1 MKKVSL
7 LLVLAFMTIAMAAQ
21 ESGTSAEAGRKATF
35 KRNGFWDNWF
45 IGAGA
50 GANIYFGEQD
60 QHASFFGSRPTV
72 TVNGQVGKW
81 FNPYF
86 GARLKGTYGSL
97 HSFVGENA
105 ESMMHQKNVTGQ
117 FDMLFDV
124 TNYLGKY
131 NENRFYN
138 FILFG
143 GAGGAISFDAV
154 MDGVKGDK
162 KKKSLTINAGIIN
175 KFRLSN
181 RLSLDLE
188 FAGSVLSGDHEQQG
202 GGSWKYDG
210 LLNTSLGLTYKVG
223 KVGFSEAVL
232 ADQATID
239 GLNSQINKLRQEN
252 AILSKRPERCNEC
265 PKQEV
270 VEKIVDNAA
279 FVSNVVFF
287 RINSAVIDKHQ
298 EVNVYNT
305 AQYLKENP
313 SAKVK
318 IVGYADKKT
327 GTASINQKLSER
339 RAKAVAN
346 ELIKKHNIDSN
357 RVSVD
362 WKGDT
367 VQPYAEN
374 AWNRVAIFYAD

>member
-7 LLVLAFMTIAMAAQ
+7 LLVLAFMTITLAAQ
-21 ESGTSAEAGRKATF
+21 ESAGPGRVATF

-50 GANIYFGEQD
+50 GANIYFGDQD
-60 QHASFFGSRPTV
+60 QEASLFGARPSLTFV
-72 TVNGQVGKW
+72 GNLGKW

-86 GARLKGTYGSL
+86 GARIKGTYGSM
-97 HSFVGENA
+97 HSFIGNNA
-105 ESMMHQKNVTGQ
+105 EIMMHQKNISGQ
-117 FDMLFDV
+117 GDILFDL
-124 TNYLGKY
+124 TNYFGKY

-138 FILFG
+138 FIVFG
-143 GAGGAISFDAV
+143 GVGGAISFDAE
-154 MDGVKGDK
+154 MTGGVKGEG
-162 KKKSLTINAGIIN
+162 KKKSLTINGGIIN
-175 KFRLSN
+175 KFRLTD

-188 FAGSVLSGDHEQQG
+188 IAGAILSDDHDQQVG
-202 GGSWKYDG
+202 GGLKYDG
-210 LLNTSLGLTYKVG
+210 NLNTSLGLSYKLG
-223 KVGFSEAVL
+223 KYGFEEAVL

-239 GLNSQINKLRQEN
+239 ALNDQINKLRQDN
-252 AILSKRPERCNEC
+252 AILSKRPESC
-265 PKQEV
+265 PKCPEPQV
-270 VEKIVDNAA
+270 VQQPVETGE

-287 RINSAVIDKHQ
+287 RLNSAVIDAHQ
-298 EVNVYNT
+298 KVNIYNT

-318 IVGYADKKT
+318 VVGYADKLT
-327 GTASINQKLSER
+327 GTADYNYKLSER
-339 RAKAVAN
+339 RAKAVADA
-346 ELIKKHNIDSN
+346 LIKQYNIDSN
-357 RVSVD
+357 RVNVE

>member
-45 IGAGA
+45 VGAGA
-50 GANIYFGEQD
+50 GANIYFGGED

-81 FNPYF
+81 FNPYL
-86 GARLKGTYGSL
+86 GGRIKGTWGSL
-97 HSFVGENA
+97 HTFVGQNA
-105 ESMMHQKNVTGQ
+105 EDMRHQKNVSGQ
-117 FDMLFDV
+117 ADVLFDV
-124 TNYLGKY
+124 TNYFGKY

-138 FILFG
+138 FIVFG
-143 GAGGAISFDAV
+143 GVGGAISYDAK
-154 MDGVKGDK
+154 MNGQKLDK
-162 KKKSLTINAGIIN
+162 KKRSLTINAGIIN
-175 KFRLSN
+175 KFRLTD

-188 FAGSVLSGDHEQQG
+188 FAGSVLPEGHDQEY

-210 LLNTSLGLTYKVG
+210 LLNTSLGLTYKLG
-223 KVGFSEAVL
+223 KTGFSEAIL

-239 GLNSQINKLRQEN
+239 GLNNQINKLRQEN
-252 AILSKRPERCNEC
+252 AILSKRPEKCNEC
-265 PKQEV
+265 PKQV
-270 VEKIVDNAA
+270 VQQVQDNAA

-305 AQYLKENP
+305 AQYMKENP

-346 ELIKKHNIDSN
+346 ELIKKHNISES

>member
-7 LLVLAFMTIAMAAQ
+7 LLVLALMTIAMVAQ

-45 IGAGA
+45 VGAGA
-50 GANIYFGEQD
+50 GANIYFGDQD

-81 FNPYF
+81 FNPYL
-86 GARLKGTYGSL
+86 GVRGKGTFGSM
-97 HSFVGENA
+97 HSFVGDNA
-105 ESMMHQKNVTGQ
+105 ESMMHQKNITAQADVM
-117 FDMLFDV
+117 FDL
-124 TNYLGKY
+124 TNYFGKY

-138 FILFG
+138 FIVFG
-143 GAGGAISFDAV
+143 GVGGAVSFDAK
-154 MDGVKGDK
+154 MNGVKQEE

-175 KFRLSN
+175 KFRLTD

-188 FAGSVLSGDHEQQG
+188 FAGSILPDNHDQQVG
-202 GGSWKYDG
+202 GNWKYDG
-210 LLNTSLGLTYKVG
+210 LLNTSLGLSYKLG
-223 KVGFSEAVL
+223 KTGFSEAIL

-239 GLNSQINKLRQEN
+239 GLNNQINKLRQEN
-252 AILSKRPERCNEC
+252 AILSKRPEKCNEC
-265 PKQEV
+265 PKQV
-270 VEKIVDNAA
+270 VQKVQDNAA

-305 AQYLKENP
+305 AQYMKENP

-346 ELIKKHNIDSN
+346 ELIKKHNISES